1 MQPRERHQHGFGA
14 VTLRAVVREPL
25 PHLGDGMPLR
35 EVGSLL
41 QRRHSLR
48 SVGPRCALLV
58 HREFVPPR
66 GDPRFS
72 RTAQGPTT

>member
-1 MQPRERHQHGFGA
+1 
-14 VTLRAVVREPL
+14 
-25 PHLGDGMPLR
+25 MPLR